1 MRAEI
6 QICDL
11 VIVPDFDEPHLR
23 IASFALKGSINFLS
37 KLEWS
42 LVLQEEDG
50 GERMVDWT
58 EVAAKDS
65 KAGRFKFGHN
75 MDGIAWLHVRAFMT
89 DSPTAVAFVRK
100 QVAFVSY
107 DDVITSGDGAG
118 GGGMHSVSRRGGRAG
133 HAKRGGRGGRGGG
146 RFGGRGAGATALS
159 TPEKTVIIEDHEG
172 AATGEGGGES
182 SGSSTSRDGERY
194 HTSECYDYASD
205 DSATRSN
212 MMMTRP
218 ATTGHVT
225 RRKKRSISPF
235 RPHKHLIHNGFCK
248 IW

>member
-107 DDVITSGDGAG
+107 DDVITSGDGG
-118 GGGMHSVSRRGGRAG
+118 GGGGGRAG

-182 SGSSTSRDGERY
+182 SGSSPRPSRDGERY

-212 MMMTRP
+212 MMMKNAVAQT
-218 ATTGHVT
+218 ANTGHGDRAAATV
-225 RRKKRSISPF
+225 
-235 RPHKHLIHNGFCK
+235 
-248 IW
+248 